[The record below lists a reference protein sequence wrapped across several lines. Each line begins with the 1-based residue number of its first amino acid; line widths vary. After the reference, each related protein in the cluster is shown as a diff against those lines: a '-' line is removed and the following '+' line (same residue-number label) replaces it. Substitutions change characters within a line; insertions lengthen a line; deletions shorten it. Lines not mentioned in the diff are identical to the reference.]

1 MFLADSELLKMLQ
14 AENPII
20 TELQLEE
27 GANDSSES
35 PVQPCSLD
43 LRIGEIFKPG
53 ARPGKPGAAGTPQ
66 IAMELHPGETAVIT
80 TREECHLPANL
91 GAIGFPPNSV
101 SSRGVLMTNPGHVD
115 PGYDGKMTFTVI
127 NMGQE
132 DYMLVAGE
140 KIVTLLLFTLNPPAS
155 KDLRTR
161 RETLP
166 ETSKV
171 DTLLSVLSAD
181 FLNISGRVR
190 VAAAT
195 EEQKTRRVALFVPL
209 LVSVLAIIGS
219 AVVVRGEISDLK
231 AQTSAFADSRKLER
245 EITSL
250 RQELAHIK
258 PSSLYKA
265 GKK

>member
-1 MFLADSELLKMLQ
+1 MFLADSQLLEMLQ
-14 AENPII
+14 ADHPIV
-20 TELQLEE
+20 TGVQLDL
-27 GANDSSES
+27 GTSDSSES

-43 LRIGEIFKPG
+43 LRIGEVFKPG
-53 ARPGKPGAAGTPQ
+53 ALPGKPGAAGTPRS
-66 IAMELHPGETAVIT
+66 AMELQPGETAVIT
-80 TREECHLPANL
+80 TREECHLPDNL
-91 GAIGFPPNSV
+91 AAIGFPPNSV
-101 SSRGVLMTNPGHVD
+101 SSRGILMTNPGHVD

-140 KIVTLLLFTLNPPAS
+140 KIVTLLFFTLDPPAS

-161 RETLP
+161 REARP

-171 DTLLSVLSAD
+171 ESLLSVLSAD

-195 EEQKTRRVALFVPL
+195 EEQKTRRRSLFVPIL
-209 LVSVLAIIGS
+209 ISLVAIIGS
-219 AVVVRGEISDLK
+219 GAVLRGEISDLK
-231 AQTSAFADSRKLER
+231 AQTSAFADSRKLEK

-250 RQELAHIK
+250 RKQLAHIE
-258 PSSLYKA
+258 PSTLRKA